1 MPTAHDRE
9 ILRTLAKRVAEIAA
23 LPVQQE
29 RIALWKAHNAM
40 RSRRPMVLFF
50 PEGAWRELLPDSEL
64 QCEDKFCRRLE
75 HGLRQRIYQHEHN
88 HGDHPIEA
96 TLHVAPVRRIGDYG
110 LPIVEQRTEALGAA
124 HWDPP
129 IKRPEDVRKLHIRRI
144 EVDHDETARQ
154 LAMAGELVGDLLKVR
169 MRGSLRWSSG
179 LTWTLIELRG
189 LDQMMLDMYDDPPLL
204 HEIMTVLRDDALN
217 EWETYEREG
226 VLSLNNGPEDYVG
239 SGGVGAIEELPADG
253 FDGKVRLRDLWAL
266 GESQELVGVGPEMF
280 YEFALQYQLPILNR
294 FGLVCYGCC
303 EPLDQKFDLILKHI
317 PRLRRVS
324 VSPWCN
330 RKIAA
335 EKLRGR
341 CIYSWKPN
349 PVLVSG
355 PTANWDEVE
364 RGTRETLRMAR
375 GCCVEIIMKDTH
387 TLAHDPS
394 RLDRWTET
402 VSRIVREES

>member
-9 ILRTLAKRVAEIAA
+9 ILRTLAKRIAKIAA

-29 RIALWKAHNAM
+29 RITLWKAHNAL
-40 RSRRPMVLFF
+40 RSQRPMVLFF
-50 PEGAWRELLPDSEL
+50 PEGAWRELLPDGSL
-64 QCEDKFCRRLE
+64 QCEDRFCRSLE
-75 HGLRQRIYQHEHN
+75 RGLRQRIYQHEHN

-96 TLHVAPVRRIGDYG
+96 ALHVPPVRRMGDYG

-154 LAMAGELVGDLLKVR
+154 LALAGELVGDLLEVR
-169 MRGSLRWSSG
+169 LRGSMRWSNG
-179 LTWTLIELRG
+179 LTGTLIRLRG

-217 EWETYEREG
+217 EWETCEREG

-303 EPLDQKFDLILKHI
+303 EPL
-317 PRLRRVS
+317 
-324 VSPWCN
+324 
-330 RKIAA
+330 
-335 EKLRGR
+335 
-341 CIYSWKPN
+341 
-349 PVLVSG
+349 
-355 PTANWDEVE
+355 
-364 RGTRETLRMAR
+364 
-375 GCCVEIIMKDTH
+375 
-387 TLAHDPS
+387 
-394 RLDRWTET
+394 
-402 VSRIVREES
+402 